1 MGGISA
7 VISGGG
13 HYFEVP
19 LNMLYDGGLGLSA
32 VAGWLARWGCTVES
46 SAATTVNQGQAG
58 GGLEAQ
64 SSCIDQ
70 SLHIPPLAEPLSGE
84 LLVAR
89 FLGGAMD

>member
-7 VISGGG
+7 VISGRG
-13 HYFEVP
+13 HSFEVP
-19 LNMLYDGGLGLSA
+19 LNILYDGGLGLSA

-46 SAATTVNQGQAG
+46 SAATTANQGQVG

-64 SSCIDQ
+64 SSCRDE
-70 SLHIPPLAEPLSGE
+70 SLHIPPLAEHFSGE